1 MLSRAGAVRATATGM
16 SPSVNLCSRLAL
28 LVAGLLAAPLV
39 RAAESA
45 TVTVPGNYPTVQA
58 AINAVVNGSLPDGT
72 SIDVQAGVY
81 HEALVVANTG
91 RSFTVRGVG
100 GAASTVVD
108 AAGRNAAALT
118 VYRATGQIVFRGL
131 TFRNGTPPN
140 AAGGGFVI
148 QESSPSF
155 VDCVFESNR
164 ASAGAG
170 GTLITSNATFTGCVI
185 RNNSAARSGGGVYIL
200 AGSRPVFTRCDIIG
214 NQSGTGG
221 PGVGNVG
228 VGGGIDSRDSSP
240 TLRGSRVSGNMSKFA
255 GGGIYHGGEFGS
267 PYGTAVLLVEDSAI
281 ADNIS
286 IPFSPSDNPAEGG
299 GVHIEDNSQASLT
312 RTRVLRNRANS
323 GGGLTAYRARYDILD
338 SIIDANQATA
348 RTDGGVP
355 GGFGGGIYVSST
367 NVTAPARPASIVTL
381 TGSLV
386 RNSVGITGGGI
397 VVTGDVNLPATLTMV
412 KSVVDGNRAQNQG
425 GGILLS
431 RANLAATNSMILRN
445 SVQGD
450 PVSPFGGGLLIST
463 FSAATL
469 KGMTIA
475 RNTAGVF
482 GGGIFM
488 DQNASLNMSGS
499 NLYDNSSNSNSRG
512 GGLFVGPNG
521 SQSGNIQSSTIA
533 DNNNSSSQINEE
545 VCSALTYT
553 NNIITPKTGTT
564 NFSGCTPGG
573 SRASNNVSTPPR
585 FAHFLAVPASGTS
598 VTLAWSVARAT
609 SVTVSGVGTWATP
622 NNSPTG
628 AVDVTPPSTTY
639 SLTATASGANG
650 GNYAPVTAGF
660 VVVQPPSSVG
670 RSVEGDFNG
679 DGKADMTVFRPSNGT
694 WYFWYSGTGTIGGW
708 LWGNGDDVPVAG
720 DYDGDGKSDFAV
732 FRPST
737 GTWYLRYSQTGA
749 IASFQWGNGNDVPV
763 PGDYDGDGKSDFA
776 VFRPSTGLWYVWPS
790 RTGTFAS
797 FQWGN
802 GGDVPVP
809 GDYEGDGKTDYAVFR
824 PSTGMWYVSYSQTGA
839 IASFQW
845 GNGGDVPV
853 PGDYDGDGKADIAVL
868 RPSNGTWYV
877 RVLADGH
884 DRKLFVGQWGR
895 CTLYRGLRR
904 RP

>member
-1 MLSRAGAVRATATGM
+1 MTLSVR
-16 SPSVNLCSRLAL
+16 LCSRLAL
-28 LVAGLLAAPLV
+28 LVAGLLGSPLV
-39 RAAESA
+39 RAADAA
-45 TVTVPGNYPTVQA
+45 TVSVPGNYPTVQA

-81 HEALVVANTG
+81 PEALVVANTG

-131 TFRNGTPPN
+131 TFRNGTPPI

-148 QESSPSF
+148 QESSPAF

-164 ASAGAG
+164 ASSGGG

-185 RNNSAARSGGGVYIL
+185 RNNFAARSGGGVYLL
-200 AGSRPVFTRCDIIG
+200 AGSRPVFTRCDVIS

-221 PGVGNVG
+221 PGVGNAG

-267 PYGTAVLLVEDSAI
+267 PYGTAVLLVEDSEI

-286 IPFSPSDNPAEGG
+286 SPLSPSDNPAEGG

-381 TGSLV
+381 TGTLV

-412 KSVVDGNRAQNQG
+412 KSVVDGNHAQSQG

-431 RANLAATNSMILRN
+431 RANLTATNSMILLN

-463 FSAATL
+463 FSSATL
-469 KGMTIA
+469 NGTTIA

-545 VCSALTYT
+545 GCSALTYT
-553 NNIITPKTGTT
+553 SNTITPKTGTT

-573 SRASNNVSTPPR
+573 GRASNNVSTPPR

-609 SVTVSGVGTWATP
+609 SVTVSGVGTWTTP

-628 AVDVTPPSTTY
+628 GVDVAPQSTTY
-639 SLTATASGANG
+639 NMTATASGANG
-650 GNYAPVTAGF
+650 GNYAAVTAGF
-660 VVVQPPSSVG
+660 VVVQPPSSAG
-670 RSVEGDFNG
+670 RSVDGDFNG

-694 WYFWYSGTGTIGGW
+694 WYSWYSGTGTIGGW

-737 GTWYLRYSQTGA
+737 GMWYLRYSQTGA

-763 PGDYDGDGKSDFA
+763 PGDYDGDGKNDLA
-776 VFRPSTGLWYVWPS
+776 VFRPSTGMWYLWLS
-790 RTGTFAS
+790 RTGTIAS

-809 GDYEGDGKTDYAVFR
+809 GDYEGDGHTDYAVFR
-824 PSTGMWYVSYSQTGA
+824 PSTGLWYVWYSQTGA

-868 RPSNGTWYV
+868 RPSNGTWYF
-877 RVLADGH
+877 RYRARARSRAFYGAME
-884 DRKLFVGQWGR
+884 GIA
-895 CTLYRGLRR
+895 LYRGLRR
-904 RP
+904 RL